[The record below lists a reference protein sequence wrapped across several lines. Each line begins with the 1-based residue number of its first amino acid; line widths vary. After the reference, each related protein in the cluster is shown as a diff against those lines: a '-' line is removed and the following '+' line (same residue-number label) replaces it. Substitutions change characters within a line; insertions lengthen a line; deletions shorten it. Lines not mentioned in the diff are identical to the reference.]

1 MEWEQGVSLSSLD
14 EHYDVVINSFLVAQ
28 RHSAISAYDCTRRR
42 PGCRRRDSW
51 ASSPGGSCTSARG
64 GRFLGNSRSERIDE
78 VGEIVNAPAQP
89 FDLVPEFRHLHRP

>member
-1 MEWEQGVSLSSLD
+1 MGFEP
-14 EHYDVVINSFLVAQ
+14 
-28 RHSAISAYDCTRRR
+28 RRIVHIR
-42 PGCRRRDSW
+42 E
-51 ASSPGGSCTSARG
+51 G